1 MVGEFF
7 KLLLAGLFPSH
18 DAGAEEVYRWR
29 LTVAGAI
36 IFIGV
41 MQVLTI
47 GALIGWPAVLFAG
60 YVQVAD
66 VADIKKQQVEIR
78 IGQIE
83 PLILDAREKQCLA
96 DNMDSLR
103 FFTTQLN
110 ERLALYAAI
119 ARRDYR
125 LPSCDELVIKK
136 RG

>member
-1 MVGEFF
+1 MVGEFL

-66 VADIKKQQVEIR
+66 VQQLKVEQTEIHL
-78 IGQIE
+78 GQIE
-83 PLILDAREKQCLA
+83 ARILDAREKQCLA
-96 DNMDSLR
+96 DNMDALV
-103 FFTTQLN
+103 FFTKLLN
-110 ERLALYAAI
+110 ERLAAYTGI
-119 ARRDYR
+119 ARHEYR
-125 LPSCDELVIKK
+125 LPSCDELVVKK